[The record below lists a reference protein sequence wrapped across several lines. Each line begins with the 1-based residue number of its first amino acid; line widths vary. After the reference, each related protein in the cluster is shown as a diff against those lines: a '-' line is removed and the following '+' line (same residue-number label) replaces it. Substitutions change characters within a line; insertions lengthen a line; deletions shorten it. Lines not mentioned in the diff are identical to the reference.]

1 MPLTAL
7 GGTAGTVV
15 IGDTTTTVF
24 PQTLHP
30 NVMAY
35 VAAQAG
41 IGYAM
46 TLTEIDAVNNL
57 VWGLVGMGLWDKL
70 NLIYPFIGSS
80 LNAQKW
86 NLKDV
91 ANYNIT
97 FTGTAFTTSTAN
109 GLQKTSTSTTD
120 YGQIAFNVSTLLSNT
135 SYHISC
141 YVGTSQAGLVT
152 PFGAFASVTGQV
164 FRTYTGSG
172 ASVFGV
178 QFGGA
183 AGVNTNLLGT
193 ASTGYVIGTRTAINA
208 CAMYIAGRV
217 ISRDTSTASATTLPN
232 AANIDVG
239 LSRSGVAYA
248 STQAIR
254 MATVGSSLT
263 DADAKNLYTLVQ
275 SFQTTLGRQVI

>member
-7 GGTAGTVV
+7 GGTSGTVV

-35 VAAQAG
+35 IAAQAG

-46 TLTEIDAVNNL
+46 TRTEIDAVNNL
-57 VWGLVGMGLWDKL
+57 VWGLVGMGLWDKM

-91 ANYNIT
+91 SSYNIT
-97 FTGTAFTTSTAN
+97 FTGAGWTTSTSN
-109 GLQKTSTSTTD
+109 GLQKTVADAVS
-120 YGQIAFNVSTLLSNT
+120 YGSIAYNVRTLLSNT

-141 YVGTSQAGLVT
+141 YVGTSQASIGS
-152 PFGAFASVTGQV
+152 PFGSYAGVVGQV
-164 FRTYTGSG
+164 FRIYSG
-172 ASVFGV
+172 NAFFGL

-183 AGVNTNLLGT
+183 TGVNVTLTTTGT
-193 ASTGYVIGTRTAINA
+193 TGYIIGTRTAINA
-208 CAMYIAGRV
+208 TAMYIAGKP
-217 ISRDTSTASATTLPN
+217 SLRDTTTASATTLPN
-232 AANIDVG
+232 ANIDVG
-239 LSRSGVAYA
+239 VNLIGTSYP
-248 STQAIR
+248 STQAMR

-263 DADAKNLYTLVQ
+263 DDDAKNLNIIVQ
-275 SFQTTLGRQVI
+275 SFQTTLGRQV

>member
-7 GGTAGTVV
+7 GGTSGTVV

-46 TLTEIDAVNNL
+46 TRTEINAINNL
-57 VWGLVGMGLWDKL
+57 VWGLVGTGLWDKL

-97 FTGTAFTTSTAN
+97 FTGTGFTTSTAN
-109 GLQKTSTSTTD
+109 GLQKTIVDAVS
-120 YGQIAFNVSTLLSNT
+120 YGSIAYNVSTLLSNT

-141 YVGTSQAGLVT
+141 YVGTSQATLAT
-152 PFGAFASVTGQV
+152 PFGAFANLVGQV
-164 FRTYTGSG
+164 FRTYTQTTF
-172 ASVFGV
+172 FGV

-183 AGVNTNLLGT
+183 AGVNTSLST
-193 ASTGYVIGTRTAINA
+193 TTSTGYVIGTRTAINA
-208 CAMYIAGRV
+208 CALYVAGRF

-232 AANIDVG
+232 AANINVG
-239 LSRSGVAYA
+239 VNTVGATYA

-275 SFQTTLGRQVI
+275 SFQTTLGRQV

>member
-7 GGTAGTVV
+7 GGPTGTVV
-15 IGDTTTTVF
+15 VGDVGTVLF
-24 PQTLHP
+24 PQILHP
-30 NVMAY
+30 NVFAY
-35 VAAQAG
+35 IDAQAS
-41 IGYAM
+41 IGYQM
-46 TLTEIDAVNNL
+46 TRTEINAINNL
-57 VWGLVGMGLWDKL
+57 VWGLVGTGLWDKL

-91 ANYNIT
+91 ANYNIV

-109 GLQKTSTSTTD
+109 GLQKTTTATTS
-120 YGQIAFNVSTLLSNT
+120 YGSIPFNVRTLLSNT

-141 YVGTSQAGLVT
+141 YVGTSQSGGLVS
-152 PFGAFASVTGQV
+152 PFGSYAGVVGQV
-164 FRTYTGSG
+164 FRIYTNTTSFG
-172 ASVFGV
+172 A

-183 AGVNTNLLGT
+183 TGVNIFLGT
-193 ASTGYVIGTRTAINA
+193 TGTTGYIIGTRTAINSA
-208 CAMYIAGRV
+208 SAYIAGIPIARN
-217 ISRDTSTASATTLPN
+217 TTTASATTLPN

-239 LSRSGVAYA
+239 LMTQGFTFV

-263 DADAKNLYTLVQ
+263 DSDAANLNTLVQ
-275 SFQTTLGRQVI
+275 AFQTKLGRQV

>member
-7 GGTAGTVV
+7 GGTSGTVV

-30 NVMAY
+30 AVNAY
-35 VAAQAG
+35 IAAQAS

-46 TLTEIDAVNNL
+46 TRTEIDAINNL
-57 VWGLVGMGLWDKL
+57 VWSLVGTGLWDKI
-70 NLIYPFIGSS
+70 NLIYPFIGDS

-109 GLQKTSTSTTD
+109 GLQKTTTATTS
-120 YGQIAFNVSTLLSNT
+120 YGSIAYNVRTLLSNT

-141 YVGTSQAGLVT
+141 YVGTSQAGIAT
-152 PFGAFASVTGQV
+152 PFGSFAGVLGEV
-164 FRTYTGSG
+164 LRTYTGTTL
-172 ASVFGV
+172 FGV

-183 AGVNTNLLGT
+183 AGVNTNLITTGT
-193 ASTGYVIGTRTAINA
+193 TGYVIGTRTAINA
-208 CAMYIAGRV
+208 AAMYVAGRPIV
-217 ISRDTSTASATTLPN
+217 RDATTASATTLPN
-232 AANIDVG
+232 ATLDVG
-239 LSRSGVAYA
+239 VNSSGTSYP

-263 DADAKNLYTLVQ
+263 DADARNLNTLIQ
-275 SFQTTLGRQVI
+275 AYQTTLGRQV